1 MGTTVGSS
9 KEGTAC
15 FADAPILE
23 AVFDFGE
30 VRLTVVVDVLTELWE
45 DALDAMR
52 EDRRGRLFMLDMTK
66 VRIDPKLISRR
77 LKLPSSSDCSV
88 WEECA
93 YVIK

>member
-30 VRLTVVVDVLTELWE
+30 VRLTVVVDVLTEL
-45 DALDAMR
+45 
-52 EDRRGRLFMLDMTK
+52 
-66 VRIDPKLISRR
+66 
-77 LKLPSSSDCSV
+77 
-88 WEECA
+88 
-93 YVIK
+93 